1 MLLLMFQPKVIS
13 PDQIVLEQLQVLAL
27 TSTKQRL
34 WDCLE
39 HKAGMLALDKL
50 LYPDLDW
57 PKMDTAFTT
66 EAPMTRPCGAKNFG
80 LIKNLEHWYL

>member
-13 PDQIVLEQLQVLAL
+13 PDQIVLEQLQVLAS

-34 WDCLE
+34 CDFLE
-39 HKAGMLALDKL
+39 YKVGMLALDKL
-50 LYPDLDW
+50 FYLDW

-66 EAPMTRPCGAKNFG
+66 EAPMTRLCGAKNFG
-80 LIKNLEHWYL
+80 LIKNLGHWSL

>member
-34 WDCLE
+34 WDFLE
-39 HKAGMLALDKL
+39 HKAGMLALDEL
-50 LYPDLDW
+50 LYPDLER
-57 PKMDTAFTT
+57 PKMDTAFTA
-66 EAPMTRPCGAKNFG
+66 EAPIARLWFNQKPRALVPLRYCS
-80 LIKNLEHWYL
+80 